1 MGNSTVAGN
10 GPLFMV
16 GAGGYARTI
25 EEAIRA
31 AKRKAKGLAA
41 VNITEIGTGGIVA
54 IVWPNG
60 KVDAT
65 FAGSRFVT
73 TWETTK

>member
-1 MGNSTVAGN
+1 MGNSTVEAGVA
-10 GPLFMV
+10 LFAIGDGKSV
-16 GAGGYARTI
+16 RTI
-25 EEAIRA
+25 EVAIRA

-41 VNITEIGTGGIVA
+41 VQITSIESGEIVA
-54 IVWPNG
+54 TVWPNG

-73 TWETTK
+73 TWKTTK

>member
-1 MGNSTVAGN
+1 MGNSTVAGD

-25 EEAIRA
+25 QQAIRA
-31 AKRKAKGLAA
+31 AKRNARVAA
-41 VNITEIGTGGIVA
+41 VQITSIESGELVA
-54 IVWPNG
+54 TVWPGG

>member
-1 MGNSTVAGN
+1 MGNSTVEAGVA
-10 GPLFMV
+10 LFAV
-16 GAGGYARTI
+16 ADGKSVRTI

-41 VNITEIGTGGIVA
+41 VNTTEIGTGEIVA

>member
-10 GPLFMV
+10 GPLFIV
-16 GAGGYARTI
+16 AGGGHVRTI

-41 VNITEIGTGGIVA
+41 VQITSIESGEIVA
-54 IVWPNG
+54 TVWPNG
-60 KVDAT
+60 KVDVT